1 MELDDC
7 AFPLL
12 SAIDIDDDPN
22 QAFDG
27 VSVALLVGA
36 RPRTKGMERSDLLEA
51 NGGIFTIGVAQV
63 MALFVGPIDM
73 LAPARPTPA
82 T

>member
-1 MELDDC
+1 L
-7 AFPLL
+7 AAGQWRRA
-12 SAIDIDDDPN
+12 SADFERGY
-22 QAFDG
+22 QAW
-27 VSVALLVGA
+27 
-36 RPRTKGMERSDLLEA
+36 KKA

-63 MALFVGPIDM
+63 MALFVGSIDM

>member
-1 MELDDC
+1 MPPAC
-7 AFPLL
+7 GL
-12 SAIDIDDDPN
+12 SGIDH
-22 QAFDG
+22 ASFEK
-27 VSVALLVGA
+27 SALVGSLDRLLA
-36 RPRTKGMERSDLLEA
+36 SGAAPSADFERGYQAWKKA